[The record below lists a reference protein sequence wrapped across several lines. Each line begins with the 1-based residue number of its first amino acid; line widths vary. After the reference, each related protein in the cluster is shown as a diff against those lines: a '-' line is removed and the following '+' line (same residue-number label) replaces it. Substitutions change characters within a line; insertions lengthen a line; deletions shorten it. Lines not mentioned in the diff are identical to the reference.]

1 MAISAITPRV
11 SAPAPTPSRTELGR
25 FSCGQERI
33 PYVGR
38 VGSFADGQCA
48 PAVGADT
55 GRFSTGQHTAASAS
69 DDRIGSFAD
78 GMPRVI

>member
-11 SAPAPTPSRTELGR
+11 STAAPTASPIERGR
-25 FSCGQERI
+25 FSYGHECL

-38 VGSFADGQCA
+38 VGSFADGQCG
-48 PAVGADT
+48 PAVGAEL

-78 GMPRVI
+78 GTPRVS

>member
-11 SAPAPTPSRTELGR
+11 STPAPAASLIERGR

-48 PAVGADT
+48 PAVGAGT
-55 GRFSTGQHTAASAS
+55 GRFSTGQHTTASAS

-78 GMPRVI
+78 GMLRVI

>member
-1 MAISAITPRV
+1 MTISAITPGV
-11 SAPAPTPSRTELGR
+11 STPTATASLIELGR
-25 FSCGQERI
+25 FSCGQERV

-38 VGSFADGQCA
+38 VGSFADGQCG
-48 PAVGADT
+48 PAVGHAT

-78 GMPRVI
+78 GTPH